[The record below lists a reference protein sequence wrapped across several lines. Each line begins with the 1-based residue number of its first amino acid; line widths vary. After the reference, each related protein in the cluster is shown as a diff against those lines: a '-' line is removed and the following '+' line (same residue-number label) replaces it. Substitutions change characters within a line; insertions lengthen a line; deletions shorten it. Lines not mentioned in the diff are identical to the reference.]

1 MLLPISVCPIGLK
14 LFSLLMKRDQ
24 LQLPV
29 FVFMVMKR
37 LPFVWMNSGEKCW
50 YSISGQQG
58 CGACF
63 RKFPDIETLHQH
75 YANENVEVVA
85 VNLLMR
91 RDNPDSIVALT
102 NRLPYSFGHYF
113 TTRQSA
119 DSLRQHFGIQAVP
132 NYVVINPAGRVIHN
146 GRMTTE
152 RLTRVNNAYAIV
164 DETLRKD
171 AQNAAR

>member
-1 MLLPISVCPIGLK
+1 MPNWLEPIFSVDE
-14 LFSLLMKRDQ
+14 KRSVATPGICLHGDEEVTLCLDEQ
-24 LQLPV
+24 RGKVLVLD
-29 FVFMVMKR
+29 F
-37 LPFVWMNSGEKCW
+37 WST
-50 YSISGQQG
+50 G

>member
-1 MLLPISVCPIGLK
+1 
-14 LFSLLMKRDQ
+14 
-24 LQLPV
+24 
-29 FVFMVMKR
+29 
-37 LPFVWMNSGEKCW
+37 
-50 YSISGQQG
+50 
-58 CGACF
+58 
-63 RKFPDIETLHQH
+63 
-75 YANENVEVVA
+75 VA

-119 DSLRQHFGIQAVP
+119 YSLRQHFGIQAVP
-132 NYVVINPAGRVIHN
+132 HYVVINPTGRVIHN

-164 DETLRKD
+164 DKALRKD